1 MKYYQRLLQPYG
13 KLGNI
18 PKTILIYKGYMR
30 TLYEKEIEEY
40 LKNGGTVKC
49 EYGEDF
55 LTRRF
60 RTVEER
66 REIDLKEATERV
78 SVRS

>member
-1 MKYYQRLLQPYG
+1 MTVDR
-13 KLGNI
+13 LGNNPNTI
-18 PKTILIYKGYMR
+18 PIEDESMNS
-30 TLYEKEIEEY
+30 TLYKKEIEEY

-66 REIDLKEATERV
+66 VVMDRKDMAERLAK
-78 SVRS
+78 

>member
-1 MKYYQRLLQPYG
+1 
-13 KLGNI
+13 
-18 PKTILIYKGYMR
+18 MR

-60 RTVEER
+60 RTLEER
-66 REIDLKEATERV
+66 REIDLKVATERV

>member
-1 MKYYQRLLQPYG
+1 M
-13 KLGNI
+13 ND
-18 PKTILIYKGYMR
+18 
-30 TLYEKEIEEY
+30 TLYKKEIEEY

-49 EYGEDF
+49 EYGEEF

-66 REIDLKEATERV
+66 VEIDKEDMAKRAAK
-78 SVRS
+78 

>member
-1 MKYYQRLLQPYG
+1 MTVDRYG
-13 KLGNI
+13 NNPNTI
-18 PKTILIYKGYMR
+18 PIEDDSMNS
-30 TLYEKEIEEY
+30 TLYKKEIEEY

-55 LTRRF
+55 LSRRF

-66 REIDLKEATERV
+66 VVMDREDMAKRAV
-78 SVRS
+78 K

>member
-1 MKYYQRLLQPYG
+1 MTVDRYG
-13 KLGNI
+13 NDPNTI
-18 PKTILIYKGYMR
+18 PIEDDSMNS
-30 TLYEKEIEEY
+30 TLYKKEMEEY

-55 LTRRF
+55 LSRRF

-66 REIDLKEATERV
+66 VVMDREDMAKRAV
-78 SVRS
+78 K

>member
-1 MKYYQRLLQPYG
+1 MTVDR
-13 KLGNI
+13 LGNFPNTI
-18 PKTILIYKGYMR
+18 PIEDESMND
-30 TLYEKEIEEY
+30 TLYKKEIEEY

-49 EYGEDF
+49 EYGEEF

-66 REIDLKEATERV
+66 VEIDKEDMAKRAAK
-78 SVRS
+78 

>member
-1 MKYYQRLLQPYG
+1 MKYYQRLLQLYG
-13 KLGNI
+13 RLGNI

-60 RTVEER
+60 RTLEER
-66 REIDLKEATERV
+66 REMDMKESMERV
-78 SVRS
+78 SVRN